1 MYNTFLCRLLNL
13 IICSN
18 WAFQVVIQFLLLLFE
33 TIIITITRAV
43 KRLTLFT
50 LLYSYSQVTLFLRK
64 FDFSIFFAFLSHV
77 KVF

>member
-33 TIIITITRAV
+33 TITITITRAV

-50 LLYSYSQVTLFLRK
+50 LLYSYSQVTLFLLCFNI
-64 FDFSIFFAFLSHV
+64 FD
-77 KVF
+77 VF